1 MRRTT
6 LAAALLAG
14 VSATAIAQR
23 PPQQPPQTP
32 PQQPVQRPEQAQQPQ
47 DRTGQ
52 DPARS
57 PARILERHTKAIDP
71 QGRLA
76 SVQGIRTVSEFTV
89 PGTSQPTKLT
99 VAHAR
104 PNSVLIAVE
113 GPNGTA
119 KQGYDGSTGWS
130 SDGDSTRT
138 LSAAESRQL
147 AGADGLQ
154 SMGRSMAMFTRAEP
168 AGERQVDGKAAD
180 CLRLTWKSGVQS
192 TECYARETGLLVES
206 RTSQAGAQGNVET
219 VTRYYDYQPANGI
232 LVARRLVNE
241 VAGQSQEIK
250 VKEVAVGPVDA
261 RMFARPGGRP

>member
-1 MRRTT
+1 MRSTT
-6 LAAALLAG
+6 LAAALLVG
-14 VSATAIAQR
+14 ISAPAIAQR

-32 PQQPVQRPEQAQQPQ
+32 PQQPVQRPQQAQQPDDHASHDQ
-47 DRTGQ
+47 
-52 DPARS
+52 ARS
-57 PARILERHTKAIDP
+57 PQQILDRYTKAIDP

-76 SVQGIRTVSEFTV
+76 TVQGIRTVSEFTV
-89 PGTSQPTKLT
+89 PGTSGPTKLT

-119 KQGYDGSTGWS
+119 KQGFDGSNGWS
-130 SDGDSTRT
+130 SDGDSTRA
-138 LSAAESRQL
+138 LSAAESQQL
-147 AGADGLQ
+147 KGADGLQ
-154 SMGRSMAMFTRAEP
+154 SMGRTMAMFTRVEP
-168 AGERQVDGKAAD
+168 AGERQVDGKPAD

-219 VTRYYDYQPANGI
+219 VTRYYDYEPANGI

-250 VKEVAVGPVDA
+250 VREVAVGPVDA
-261 RMFARPGGRP
+261 RMFARPRP